1 MISTDELSNSWNSIS
16 PQRGSTVGRRA
27 DPSHPLDFFI
37 SYDESNFL
45 QLMLITND
53 LPWLP
58 QSSKQISV
66 RGNKRKDNK
75 YAVCF
80 SLIDGTLKDL
90 FVSLSWDL
98 LYCTKDIHDAKVGAE
113 TAVRRFALWQKLM
126 ATTSGKAM
134 TESAAKGLMG
144 ELIVLRDHCI
154 PNYGIDDAIKGWVGP
169 LYEDRDY
176 EYSDK
181 WIEVK
186 STSLSRD
193 TIRISS
199 LDQLDTTRN
208 GMLMIARIEKSSELI
223 PEARTLNEIVAE
235 IKLVIDTSPDA
246 KDLFLTRLNAT
257 GFSCADQSASI
268 SFVLHEIEKY
278 NVDTSF
284 PRIARS
290 GIDRAI
296 VNGTYDISI
305 PAIHNWRI

>member
-98 LYCTKDIHDAKVGAE
+98 LYCTKDIHNAKAGVE

-246 KDLFLTRLNAT
+246 KDLFLTRLNAA

-290 GIDRAI
+290 GIDSAI

-305 PAIHNWRI
+305 PAIQNWRI